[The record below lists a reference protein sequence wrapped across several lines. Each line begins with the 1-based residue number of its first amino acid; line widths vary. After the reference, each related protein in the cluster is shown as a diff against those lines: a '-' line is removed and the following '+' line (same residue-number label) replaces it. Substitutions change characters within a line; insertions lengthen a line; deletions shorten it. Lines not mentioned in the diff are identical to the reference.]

1 MTINTLTQAQL
12 MWIDVI
18 ISTIKQDR
26 FNLKIGDMN
35 YVLGN
40 MVAKFVSSAEK
51 YKISEGAL
59 LHVKAMGLNP
69 LEPIHI
75 AKHIYGKKR
84 NTLLEHMIP
93 ASFIK
98 KALVEARDNEAE
110 MKKILLNSGSV
121 VIVLRSEDKML
132 KAAGLNKVM
141 PSNWLGF
148 GDDPVKRYLVAGI
161 NIADTEIVHE
171 GPICR

>member
-1 MTINTLTQAQL
+1 
-12 MWIDVI
+12 
-18 ISTIKQDR
+18 
-26 FNLKIGDMN
+26 MN

-59 LHVKAMGLNP
+59 LHIKKMGLNP

-75 AKHIYGKKR
+75 AKYIYGKNR
-84 NTLLEHMIP
+84 DTLLEHMIP
-93 ASFIK
+93 ASLIK
-98 KALVEARDNEAE
+98 KALVEARDSEAE

-121 VIVLRSEDKML
+121 VIVLRSEDEML
-132 KAAGLNKVM
+132 KLAGLNKAM
-141 PSNWLGF
+141 PSNWMGY
-148 GDDPVKRYLVAGI
+148 GDNPVKRYSEAGI
-161 NIADTEIVHE
+161 TIADIEIIHA

>member
-1 MTINTLTQAQL
+1 MIEASLTPAQL
-12 MWIDVI
+12 MWVDVI
-18 ISTIKQDR
+18 ISTIQQDR

-40 MVAKFVSSAEK
+40 MVAKFVSSADK

-59 LHVKAMGLNP
+59 QHIKLIGLNP

-75 AKHIYGKKR
+75 KKYIYGKNR
-84 NTLLEHMIP
+84 ATLLEHMIP

-98 KALVEARDNEAE
+98 KALVESRDNEVH
-110 MKKILLNSGSV
+110 MKKILSNAGSV
-121 VIVLRSEDKML
+121 VIVLRKEDELL
-132 KAAGLNKVM
+132 KAAGLNKLM
-141 PSNWLGF
+141 PSNWEGF
-148 GDDPVKRYLVAGI
+148 GDDPTKRYLVAGI
-161 NIADTEIVHE
+161 NIAEIEIIHE